1 MHGRAAGGRQRH
13 WCWLSHSL
21 FFSLSLST
29 SPALHTQQPLRTT
42 HATNTCLSTTRS
54 ADPKRAP
61 TANSKRASERASLPT
76 PPNPSR
82 APHSHARALL
92 CSPSSQPAM
101 SSGTIERP
109 TEPML
114 GVDESKDI
122 NAFYHNTAYRVR
134 WFGARAAIAA
144 GADGDDADGPR
155 SRDARSLPFSF
166 SLSLSRAP
174 PSLAPRCP
182 TPLTGSPNPSPNRRA
197 ASPSTSRR

>member
-1 MHGRAAGGRQRH
+1 
-13 WCWLSHSL
+13 
-21 FFSLSLST
+21 
-29 SPALHTQQPLRTT
+29 
-42 HATNTCLSTTRS
+42 
-54 ADPKRAP
+54 
-61 TANSKRASERASLPT
+61 
-76 PPNPSR
+76 
-82 APHSHARALL
+82 
-92 CSPSSQPAM
+92 M

-134 WFGARAAIAA
+134 WFRARAAIAA

-155 SRDARSLPFSF
+155 SRDARSLLPFSF

-182 TPLTGSPNPSPNRRA
+182 TPLT
-197 ASPSTSRR
+197 